1 MHFVTIK
8 IQILYSD
15 KMIKYVK
22 DKKLAIKKQ
31 FFGGAFYH
39 FL

>member
-8 IQILYSD
+8 IQILYSG
-15 KMIKYVK
+15 KMIKCIE
-22 DKKLAIKKQ
+22 DEKLTINKQ

-39 FL
+39 IL

>member
-1 MHFVTIK
+1 MHFVTVK
-8 IQILYSD
+8 FQILYSH

-22 DKKLAIKKQ
+22 DEKLTINKQ
-31 FFGGAFYH
+31 FLGGAFYH

>member
-15 KMIKYVK
+15 KLIKYVE
-22 DKKLAIKKQ
+22 DEKLTINKQ
-31 FFGGAFYH
+31 FLGGAFYH
-39 FL
+39 VL